1 MVLDSVSN
9 IVIWGYGEIAV
20 GMFCGCLATLRPL
33 FRKMFRLG
41 SIGTSGQKPS
51 AGASNLP
58 FPQNSRKTYEQF
70 SNGRDVEMGN
80 MGTVSDA
87 YRGTVQDSGTLRTSN
102 ASSEDQIL
110 YDAKKHGMG
119 NKSIVVSRQVEIDRS
134 GA

>member
-1 MVLDSVSN
+1 M
-9 IVIWGYGEIAV
+9 

-33 FRKMFRLG
+33 VRRMFRLG
-41 SIGTSGQKPS
+41 SLGTSGQKPS

-70 SNGRDVEMGN
+70 SSGRDVE

-87 YRGTVQDSGTLRTSN
+87 YRGTAQHSENLQTSS
-102 ASSEDQIL
+102 ASSDDQIL
-110 YDAKKHGMG
+110 YDAKKQPMG
-119 NKSIVVSRQVEIDRS
+119 NKSIVVSRQVDVDRS